1 MFNYPSTLKITES
14 KFAAQYNMKPQQRL
28 HDQNL
33 LQLQEDSFFVPDL
46 CQANSVLFV
55 VILTQLF
62 AFILSLVTAHQVL
75 IDWEYLGPLS
85 LFCQSIALSCA
96 TIICWFRNRV
106 KTQRI
111 GVVISYFMGVILG
124 VTALYSWLGSRF
136 LLLDVGENVSLFIF
150 KNVLVSGI
158 LSVLVLRYFF
168 LQFQWREQK
177 QAELRSRIEALQA
190 RIKPHFLF
198 NSMNTIASLIGSNP
212 EQAEEVVLDL
222 SSLFRATLNNQV
234 MLIPLEDELSLCR
247 RYLNIEALRLGKRLH
262 VDWQLDRDVL
272 NNKNH
277 IKIPPLTLQ
286 PLVEN
291 AIYHGIQ
298 PRTKGGTITIKS
310 HYQKDTVY
318 ILISNPYEPS
328 LEKHQGNHIA
338 LDNIRSR
345 LSGIFDSTAILKVSQ
360 LDDIYTV
367 TLRIPVQ
374 RTH

>member
-1 MFNYPSTLKITES
+1 
-14 KFAAQYNMKPQQRL
+14 MKPQQRL
-28 HDQNL
+28 HDENL
-33 LQLQEDSFFVPDL
+33 VQLNEDSFFVPDL
-46 CQANSVLFV
+46 CQVNSVLFV
-55 VILTQLF
+55 VILTQFL
-62 AFILSLVTAHQVL
+62 AFILSLATAQQAL
-75 IDWEYLGPLS
+75 IDWEYLGLLS
-85 LFCQSIALSCA
+85 FFCQSIALSCA
-96 TIICWFRNRV
+96 AIICWLRNRV
-106 KTQRI
+106 RAQSI
-111 GVVISYFMGVILG
+111 SVVIVCFMGVILG
-124 VTALYSWLGSRF
+124 ITVLYSWLSSQ
-136 LLLDVGENVSLFIF
+136 LLVLDRGENLGLFIV
-150 KNVLVSGI
+150 KNVIISTIIGT
-158 LSVLVLRYFF
+158 LVLRYFF

-212 EQAEEVVLDL
+212 EQAEEAVLDL
-222 SSLFRATLNNQV
+222 STLFRATLNNQM

-262 VDWQLDRDVL
+262 IDWQLETAVL
-272 NNKNH
+272 SNKNH

-298 PRTKGGTITIKS
+298 PRTEGGTITIKS
-310 HYQKDTVY
+310 HYKNDTVY

-345 LSGIFDSTAILKVSQ
+345 LSGIFDSTAVLKVSQ
-360 LDDIYTV
+360 LDEIYTV

-374 RTH
+374 RTS